1 MIRFDKLLFNVLFGI
16 SIPFFCFLVSWW
28 GTFIITHDQNIIII
42 ASFSGL
48 GIGIIISLMIKLVSK
63 PDIYGLSIPVLIMV
77 YLFYNGVLFA
87 MFMGIPFFHL
97 FLGIIAGYYW
107 AKYLINHKKI
117 TDYKREIR
125 RISLFTSIVIG
136 IVCMFSALVALINKS
151 TIGDLKLMFN
161 LPFDISRP
169 MLIAFIVTGGILL
182 IIVQYMLVKVTM
194 KKTLQIN

>member
-1 MIRFDKLLFNVLFGI
+1 
-16 SIPFFCFLVSWW
+16 
-28 GTFIITHDQNIIII
+28 
-42 ASFSGL
+42 
-48 GIGIIISLMIKLVSK
+48 
-63 PDIYGLSIPVLIMV
+63 MV

-125 RISLFTSIVIG
+125 RISLLTSIVIG

-169 MLIAFIVTGGILL
+169 MLIAFIVTGGILM